1 MHVGHINV
9 DGQKMSKSLGN
20 FILAKDLIAK
30 YGSNAIR

>member
-1 MHVGHINV
+1 MHSGHINV
-9 DGQKMSKSLGN
+9 NNVKMSKSLNN